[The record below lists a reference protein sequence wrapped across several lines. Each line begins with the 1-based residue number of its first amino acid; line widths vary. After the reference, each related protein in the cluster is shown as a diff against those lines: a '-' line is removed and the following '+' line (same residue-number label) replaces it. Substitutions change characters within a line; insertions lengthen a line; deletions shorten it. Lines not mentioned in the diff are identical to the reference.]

1 MNQEK
6 SPNTVRNSIP
16 SPTDLTQT
24 AMERTQKA
32 TAKTSVITQSLIE
45 KSKALRTPSPAA
57 DKIGTM
63 IGGIASV
70 VFLFGGA
77 SQLILGY
84 TLAGIGTAAFGAV
97 ALLSNPYHYQ
107 KIKKRE

>member
-6 SPNTVRNSIP
+6 SLITVRNSIP
-16 SPTDLTQT
+16 SPTDLTQA

-32 TAKTSVITQSLIE
+32 SVKTSVMTQSLIE

-63 IGGIASV
+63 LGDIASV

-84 TLAGIGTAAFGAV
+84 TLTGISTAAFGAV
-97 ALLSNPYHYQ
+97 ALLSNCYHYR
-107 KIKKRE
+107 KIKAQK